1 MSLDKRTAVL
11 RVLDDQNRLGE
22 KADTKSISLL
32 SALGFFTAFFIAY
45 YKNIHPDPIS
55 ITLVVIYFVTAILA
69 ILNIIMAV
77 NPRIR
82 LIGMGGNKDKAD
94 PSRAAFFA
102 EICKF
107 STLPEYRECLKE
119 MLKDED
125 TVIEVYTRQIYEVS
139 QITAAKYKH
148 TSRAVYFVISAL
160 SSEFVLIAYLF
171 ISNALTSTSV
181 AG

>member
-11 RVLDDQNRLGE
+11 RVLDDQNRLSE
-22 KADTKSISLL
+22 RADNKSISLL

-45 YKNIHPDPIS
+45 NKDIEPDPVTI
-55 ITLVVIYFVTAILA
+55 ILVVVYFITAILA

-82 LIGMGGNKDKAD
+82 IMGMGGGKNKPD

-107 STLPEYRECLKE
+107 SSLPEYRESLKE

-148 TSRAVYFVISAL
+148 TTRAVYFVIAAL
-160 SSEFVLIAYLF
+160 TSEFALIAYLF
-171 ISNALTSTSV
+171 ISNALT
-181 AG
+181 G